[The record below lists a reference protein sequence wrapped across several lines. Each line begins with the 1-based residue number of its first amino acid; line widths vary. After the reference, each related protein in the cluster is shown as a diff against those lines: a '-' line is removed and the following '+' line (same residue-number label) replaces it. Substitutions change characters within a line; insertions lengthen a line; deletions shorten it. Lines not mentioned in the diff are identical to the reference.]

1 MSEHV
6 KNFIDKLAVGNN
18 AEAGEAFKDALRAKV
33 ADSLDQARVDVAGKI
48 FNGVEPLP
56 HSDPKPAV
64 TDPNP
69 ETDVIIDTQGQ
80 EVEITDNGNEQPKPE
95 DEVPSAESQSIN
107 Q

>member
-48 FNGVEPLP
+48 FNGVEAMP

-69 ETDVIIDTQGQ
+69 ETDVIIDIQGQ
-80 EVEITDNGNEQPKPE
+80 EEEITDNGNEQPKPE
-95 DEVPSAESQSIN
+95 DEVPSAESQPTN

>member
-48 FNGVEPLP
+48 FNGVEAQP

-80 EVEITDNGNEQPKPE
+80 EVEITDNGNEQPKPD
-95 DEVPSAESQSIN
+95 DEVPSAESQPTN

>member
-1 MSEHV
+1 M
-6 KNFIDKLAVGNN
+6 AVGNN

-95 DEVPSAESQSIN
+95 DEVPSAESQPTN

>member
-33 ADSLDQARVDVAGKI
+33 ADSLDKARVDVAGKI

-95 DEVPSAESQSIN
+95 EEVPSAESQPIN

>member
-1 MSEHV
+1 MSEHT

-95 DEVPSAESQSIN
+95 DEVPSAESQPTN

>member
-18 AEAGEAFKDALRAKV
+18 AEAGEAFKNALRAKV
-33 ADSLDQARVDVAGKI
+33 ADSLDKARVDVAGKI

-95 DEVPSAESQSIN
+95 DEVPSAESQPTN

>member
-6 KNFIDKLAVGNN
+6 KKFIDDLSNGKN
-18 AEAGEAFKDALRAKV
+18 ADAGEAFKDALRAKV

-48 FNGVEPLP
+48 FNGVEAQP

-95 DEVPSAESQSIN
+95 EEVPSAESQPTN

>member
-33 ADSLDQARVDVAGKI
+33 ADSLDKARVDVAGKI
-48 FNGVEPLP
+48 FNGVEAQP

-95 DEVPSAESQSIN
+95 DEVPSAESQPTN

>member
-69 ETDVIIDTQGQ
+69 ETDVVINTQGQ
-80 EVEITDNGNEQPKPE
+80 EVEFTDNGNEQPKPE
-95 DEVPSAESQSIN
+95 DEVPSAESQPTN

>member
-1 MSEHV
+1 MSENV

-95 DEVPSAESQSIN
+95 EEVPSAESQPTN